1 MLVDGSVWAWGR
13 YSSGH
18 GNSPARVEAYGADTA
33 MRFHGCPMGSVFV
46 VLADGTA
53 MRDGAAVAELGGGIV
68 EIAHTS
74 SHILV
79 LKGGEDMGRH
89 LGLLCNY
96 FPGFGVEF
104 FPGSFVGAGYG
115 FLVGY
120 VTGRVLCGVY
130 NLVAR

>member
-1 MLVDGSVWAWGR
+1 MTTDAHEDERIVDGYLVKMQGNAWGI
-13 YSSGH
+13 
-18 GNSPARVEAYGADTA
+18 AFGAL
-33 MRFHGCPMGSVFV
+33 FG
-46 VLADGTA
+46 
-53 MRDGAAVAELGGGIV
+53 LGLFIL
-68 EIAHTS
+68 TN
-74 SHILV
+74 ILV

-96 FPGFGVEF
+96 FPGFGGEF